1 MIKRSASW
9 AVKLALTGGA
19 LWYLQAKVDLPTAW
33 KMGKA
38 VTPAMFLAAFLLQ
51 VVQLMICAGRWRLV
65 LQAIGAWLPFGKA
78 CELFCIGNFF
88 GQVLPGA
95 VGGDAVRI
103 WKARQA
109 GLSLAASINSVM
121 LERVATVFGLVVLVA
136 AAQPLLADRLR
147 DTSGLWVFP
156 TLSLGGL
163 VGILVLAGLDRL
175 PMSLLH
181 SRLVSGFARLAG
193 DTRRLFLR
201 PGSALPTLTMVILG
215 HVNLALVVWALA
227 RGLNAP
233 VSVVDCLVL
242 VPPVI
247 LVATLPISIAG
258 WGAREVAMVTVF
270 GFIGVPAAQAAA
282 MSVLFGLVTILIAL
296 PGGIFWLFSRD
307 RQPTAAEPVGGAAL
321 DERPVEEEI
330 AG

>member
-1 MIKRSASW
+1 MIKRWASW
-9 AVKLALTGGA
+9 GAKIALTGGA

-33 KMGKA
+33 KIGRGVA
-38 VTPAMFLAAFLLQ
+38 PGMFFAAFLLQ
-51 VVQLMICAGRWRLV
+51 VVQVMICAGRWQLV
-65 LQAIGAWLPFGKA
+65 LRAIGAWLPFGKA

-103 WKARQA
+103 WKTRQA
-109 GLSLAASINSVM
+109 GLGLGASINSVM

-136 AAQPLLADRLR
+136 ATQPLLAGRLR
-147 DTSGLWVFP
+147 DSSGLWVFP
-156 TLSLGGL
+156 TLSAAA
-163 VGILVLAGLDRL
+163 VAGILVLALLDRL
-175 PMSLLH
+175 PSSLLH
-181 SRLVSGFARLAG
+181 SRLVSGFTRLAG

-201 PGSALPTLTMVILG
+201 PCNALPTLIVVILG
-215 HVNLALVVWALA
+215 HVNLALVVWVLAL
-227 RGLNAP
+227 GLDAP
-233 VSVVDCLVL
+233 VSVLDCLVL

-270 GFIGVPAAQAAA
+270 GFVGVPAAQAAA

-296 PGGIFWLFSRD
+296 PGGVFWLFSRD
-307 RQPTAAEPVGGAAL
+307 RREMTGQSVEVS
-321 DERPVEEEI
+321 PVEEEI
-330 AG
+330 VG